1 MKARLDIEEKH
12 LATLLQILNEHVPEW
27 EVWAFGSR
35 VSGRARRGS
44 DLDLVLVG
52 SEPVPI
58 ERLGALFE
66 ALEESSLPFFVDVL
80 DWHGIPASFRN
91 NIEKERILIKKPA

>member
-1 MKARLDIEEKH
+1 MKDRLDIEEKH
-12 LATLLQILNEHVPEW
+12 LAALLHILNEHVPEW

-52 SEPVPI
+52 PEPVPI
-58 ERLGALFE
+58 ERLGALLG

-80 DWHGIPASFRN
+80 DWRGIPASFRE
-91 NIEKERILIKKPA
+91 NIDKERILIKKPA

>member
-1 MKARLDIEEKH
+1 MKDRLDIEEKH
-12 LATLLQILNEHVPEW
+12 LAALLHILNEHVPEW

-35 VSGRARRGS
+35 VSGRVRRGS

-52 SEPVPI
+52 PEPVPI
-58 ERLGALFE
+58 ERLGALLG

-80 DWHGIPASFRN
+80 DWRGIPASFRE
-91 NIEKERILIKKPA
+91 NIDKERILIKKPA

>member
-1 MKARLDIEEKH
+1 MKDRLDIEEKH
-12 LATLLQILNEHVPEW
+12 LAALLQILDEHVPEW

-52 SEPVPI
+52 PEPVPI
-58 ERLGALFE
+58 ERLGALLA

-80 DWHGIPASFRN
+80 DWRGIPASFRE
-91 NIEKERILIKKPA
+91 NIDKERILIKKPA

>member
-1 MKARLDIEEKH
+1 MKDRLGIKEKH
-12 LATLLQILNEHVPEW
+12 LTTLLRILNEHVPEW

-35 VSGRARRGS
+35 VSGHAHRGS

-52 SEPVPI
+52 PELVPI
-58 ERLGALFE
+58 ERLGALLG

-80 DWHGIPASFRN
+80 DWCGIPASFRE
-91 NIEKERILIKKPA
+91 NIEKERILLKKPA

>member
-1 MKARLDIEEKH
+1 MKDCLDIKEKH
-12 LATLLQILNEHVPEW
+12 LATLLQILNEHVPER

-35 VSGRARRGS
+35 VSGHAHRGS

-52 SEPVPI
+52 PGPVPV
-58 ERLGALFE
+58 ERLGALLG

-80 DWHGIPASFRN
+80 DWRGIPASFRE
-91 NIEKERILIKKPA
+91 NIEKERILLKKPA

>member
-1 MKARLDIEEKH
+1 MKDRLDIEEKH
-12 LATLLQILNEHVPEW
+12 LAALLQILDEHVPEW

-52 SEPVPI
+52 PEPVPI
-58 ERLGALFE
+58 ERLGALLG

-80 DWHGIPASFRN
+80 DWRGIPASFRE
-91 NIEKERILIKKPA
+91 NIDKERILIKKPA